1 VSNTPDPDTFVQNPL
16 ETLTNVVQPAT
27 AKGHTDV
34 PDALGDAR
42 KHRSTFAVVES
53 ASSNTSVAANEM
65 CKGGHGLHE
74 YTALLVEEPPPCVLK
89 AANRGRAQRMRLP
102 VNETWPRL
110 WRAIKLLPV
119 VLKSEILLLSDIAC
133 DGICRIVECV
143 NATLG
148 PTHKPAKRRTPSSPT
163 H

>member
-1 VSNTPDPDTFVQNPL
+1 VSNAPDSDKFVQNPL

-42 KHRSTFAVVES
+42 KHRSTFAAVES

-65 CKGGHGLHE
+65 CKGEHGLHE

-102 VNETWPRL
+102 VNETRPRL
-110 WRAIKLLPV
+110 WRAIKIPV
-119 VLKSEILLLSDIAC
+119 VLLSDIAC
-133 DGICRIVECV
+133 DGICCIVERV
-143 NATLG
+143 NAILG
-148 PTHKPAKRRTPSSPT
+148 PTHEPAKRRTPS
-163 H
+163 